1 MFQVNLAHHFPTAS
15 IVWSLVIALVG
26 VALTVVSVVFL
37 YPVWSNRSWSLGRRL
52 RHTFIVLILVD
63 LVLLLHSYNL
73 IGFNYY

>member
-37 YPVWSNRSWSLGRRL
+37 YPVWSKRSWRLGRRL
-52 RHTFIVLILVD
+52 RHTLIVLILVD
-63 LVLLLHSYNL
+63 FVLLLHSYNL
-73 IGFNYY
+73 IGFNYF